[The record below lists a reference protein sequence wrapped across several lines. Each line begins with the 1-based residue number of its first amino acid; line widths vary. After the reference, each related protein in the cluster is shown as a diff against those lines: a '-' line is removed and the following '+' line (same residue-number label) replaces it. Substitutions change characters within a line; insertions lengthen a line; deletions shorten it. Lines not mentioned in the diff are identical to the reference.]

1 MDSDVSPTPYPFPA
15 GSVRWVLASLYLVGT
30 VLQALEFALENP
42 VEDTSERVAYWAEHT
57 TRVGWSMALGLLAV
71 PFLLGGFGVLVAL
84 CRRTSQRLSWAAA
97 ALLTCA
103 MVGLAALH
111 GMEQAAYGLTRAGNR
126 TAAVAVLDAEDVGLP
141 GAVLVLLFLVGAFF
155 GILTLV
161 AATWR
166 SPLVPRAVPVL
177 VLAFAVLDFALGF
190 GLVGHLVGVAAALV
204 VAWAVLV
211 GYDRSAEPGAGVVL
225 PRPRRSRTHTYSDV

>member
-1 MDSDVSPTPYPFPA
+1 
-15 GSVRWVLASLYLVGT
+15 
-30 VLQALEFALENP
+30 
-42 VEDTSERVAYWAEHT
+42 
-57 TRVGWSMALGLLAV
+57 
-71 PFLLGGFGVLVAL
+71 
-84 CRRTSQRLSWAAA
+84 
-97 ALLTCA
+97 

-190 GLVGHLVGVAAALV
+190 GLVGHLVAVAAALV

-225 PRPRRSRTHTYSDV
+225 PRPRRSRTHTYSEV